1 VGRDVKTAANLIFLF
16 GFGALLVIALASIM
30 LRFVD

>member
-1 VGRDVKTAANLIFLF
+1 VKTAANLIFLF